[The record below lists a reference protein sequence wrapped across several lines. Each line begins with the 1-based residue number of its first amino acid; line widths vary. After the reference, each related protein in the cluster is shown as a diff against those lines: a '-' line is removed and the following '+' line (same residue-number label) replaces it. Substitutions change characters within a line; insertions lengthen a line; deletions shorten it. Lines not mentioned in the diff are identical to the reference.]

1 MSIGMSR
8 EQGFFSAHMYKTIY
22 VCVGIFV
29 VHLLKLRLRL
39 CVLQQS
45 PDGVHICVYQALN
58 YAQILLMHACVLK
71 CISMFVQWTFYGVC
85 LCTKK
90 NSVQM
95 CVWRREGTCA
105 CVRSPQPHRGSPH
118 PCQGPVP
125 SHPSLKWQ
133 QHTDRP
139 TQTHIQS
146 RTQSSAG
153 AKVNRWAG
161 LNWLAV
167 CSDCKLRWWW
177 LENSSTG
184 CRLLKLSRE
193 NNFLLCSGNF
203 FFFFL
208 SFTLLPP
215 PSFPL

>member
-1 MSIGMSR
+1 MPKSYLCTHVCS
-8 EQGFFSAHMYKTIY
+8 SAFPCLYSGYFT
-22 VCVGIFV
+22 VCV
-29 VHLLKLRLRL
+29 RL
-39 CVLQQS
+39 CAKKKKKKAACK
-45 PDGVHICVYQALN
+45 CVYER
-58 YAQILLMHACVLK
+58 V
-71 CISMFVQWTFYGVC
+71 
-85 LCTKK
+85 
-90 NSVQM
+90 
-95 CVWRREGTCA
+95 GTCA
-105 CVRSPQPHRGSPH
+105 CVRSPQPHRVSPH
-118 PCQGPVP
+118 PCQGLVP

-133 QHTDRP
+133 TANRHTHTHTH
-139 TQTHIQS
+139 TQC

-203 FFFFL
+203 FFFAFSPSRCSPL
-208 SFTLLPP
+208 HPRPP
-215 PSFPL
+215 L

>member
-1 MSIGMSR
+1 MAFEALCGATVSWWRAYLCLS
-8 EQGFFSAHMYKTIY
+8 SAQLCPNLTYARMCAQVHFH
-22 VCVGIFV
+22 VCSV
-29 VHLLKLRLRL
+29 
-39 CVLQQS
+39 
-45 PDGVHICVYQALN
+45 D
-58 YAQILLMHACVLK
+58 ILWC
-71 CISMFVQWTFYGVC
+71 VC

-95 CVWRREGTCA
+95 CVWKREGTCA

-146 RTQSSAG
+146 RTRSSAG

-203 FFFFL
+203 FFFL

-215 PSFPL
+215 PPSFPL